1 MIWGRKG
8 EKKEKHL
15 NFVCGAYKYFLLD
28 FLKLQIKFRIEER
41 NWEKR
46 KEREIE
52 RDIAGNK
59 ERGRVEKESL
69 MEVEKGRGIRMSSK
83 GELEGRAIRKS

>member
-41 NWEKR
+41 NREKR
-46 KEREIE
+46 KERDRAVLLEIKRE
-52 RDIAGNK
+52 VVLKRRAGWKWKK
-59 ERGRVEKESL
+59 EV
-69 MEVEKGRGIRMSSK
+69 
-83 GELEGRAIRKS
+83 A